1 MSDET
6 LASLRVSCRPGD
18 CCSCFLKPSVKESA
32 VTSIDSN
39 EFAQRVQSLRLNTLR
54 SVEQVVVGLG
64 SVTDQLLMALFA
76 GGHVLLEGV
85 PGTAKT
91 TLCRTFSA
99 VLGIHF
105 ERIQFTP
112 DLLPSDVTGT
122 QVLDRGTNEF
132 VLRRGPVFC
141 QLLLADELNRAPART
156 QSSLLE
162 AMQERQVT
170 IEGRTLPL
178 PDPFMVLA
186 TQNPIEQEGVY
197 RLPEAQ
203 LDRFLF
209 RIHVGYPERQQEV
222 EMLELHSRQAT
233 VPAAV
238 TTAEEILQ
246 IRSGLDT
253 VYASRELLEYIVDLM
268 RQSRRNPDLALGGS
282 PRAAISLL
290 KAARAHALLNGRAYV
305 THADVQQVCGPV
317 LSHRLILKPESEM
330 DGRTIETTIQQLIRA
345 VPVVQDRAQ

>member
-1 MSDET
+1 
-6 LASLRVSCRPGD
+6 
-18 CCSCFLKPSVKESA
+18 
-32 VTSIDSN
+32 
-39 EFAQRVQSLRLNTLR
+39 
-54 SVEQVVVGLG
+54 
-64 SVTDQLLMALFA
+64 LMALIA

-91 TLCRTFSA
+91 TLCRTFST

-122 QVLDRGTNEF
+122 QVLDRQTSDF
-132 VLRRGPVFC
+132 VLRKGPVFC

-178 PDPFMVLA
+178 PLPFMVLA

-209 RIHVGYPERQQEV
+209 RIHVGYPQRDQEV
-222 EMLELHSRQAT
+222 AMLDLHSRP
-233 VPAAV
+233 PARLSAV
-238 TTAEEILQ
+238 TSTDEIMGIQ
-246 IRSGLDT
+246 QQLDS
-253 VYASRELLEYIVDLM
+253 VYSSRELQEYIVDLI
-268 RQSRRNPDLALGGS
+268 RQSRQHPDLALGGS
-282 PRAAISLL
+282 PRAAINLM
-290 KAARAHALLNGRAYV
+290 KAARSRALLSGRGYL
-305 THADVQQVCGPV
+305 THDDIQAVCLPV
-317 LSHRLILKPESEM
+317 LSHRLIMRGEAEM
-330 DGRTIETTIQQLIRA
+330 DGRTVEQVIAQVVQS
-345 VPVVQDRAQ
+345 VPVLKDGRR